1 MKITYIG
8 TAASEGLPALF
19 CQCPICEAARKN
31 GGKEIRGRAAICVN
45 ETLLIDFPP
54 DIYYGAMRAGVNL
67 SKVLDIVGTHA
78 HSDHFAPTE
87 LSRQNLLNEGKN
99 PDTIYVTG
107 NTAIDA
113 LKTTVRENYTHP
125 ELE

>member
-19 CQCPICEAARKN
+19 CQCPICESARKN

-54 DIYYGAMRAGVNL
+54 DIYYGAMRAGVDL
-67 SKVLDIVGTHA
+67 SKILDIVGDLRLAGIVKGHFIAVKSGHA
-78 HSDHFAPTE
+78 
-87 LSRQNLLNEGKN
+87 LNTQLAKQLYE
-99 PDTIYVTG
+99 
-107 NTAIDA
+107 A
-113 LKTTVRENYTHP
+113 LKK
-125 ELE
+125 